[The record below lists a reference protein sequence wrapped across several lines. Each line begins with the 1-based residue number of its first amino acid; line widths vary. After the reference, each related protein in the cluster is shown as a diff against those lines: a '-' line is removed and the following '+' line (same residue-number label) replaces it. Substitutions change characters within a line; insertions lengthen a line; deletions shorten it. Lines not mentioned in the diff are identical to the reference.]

1 MKKSAYSFLT
11 NNRVK
16 SDLLEY
22 ICKKLEAKQDL
33 EINDIS
39 KNCYMSKAS
48 ITRYFQDN
56 GFDGFREFKFLLQN
70 ESKALFEQK
79 PDEDFETEFIFNVVR
94 QTFNLNQVEQ
104 FKKVQDLLEKSNRI
118 IISSVGGNNS
128 VAMELKTRLDR
139 LGFASEFNPD
149 YHGTFISINNLKSG
163 DILFA
168 FSYSGVTDEVIKHV
182 KAAKKKGC
190 QVIAFTRDE
199 KSLLLDLA
207 DVILKLDDSENTLRL
222 VGLKSK
228 ISMFYLVIKLFTF
241 IYNSNPE
248 KFSKILFNNIYAK

>member
-11 NNRVK
+11 NNRAK

-22 ICKKLEAKQDL
+22 ICKKIEAKQPL

-48 ITRYFQDN
+48 ITRYFQDH
-56 GFDGFREFKFLLQN
+56 GFEGFREFRVLLQN
-70 ESKALFEQK
+70 ESKTIFEHK

-94 QTFNLNQVEQ
+94 QTLSLNPIDKFCEIYQ
-104 FKKVQDLLEKSNRI
+104 LLQKSNKI

-139 LGFASEFNPD
+139 LGFSAEFNPD
-149 YHGTFISINNLKSG
+149 YHGTYVSVSNANPNDL
-163 DILFA
+163 LFV
-168 FSYSGVTDEVIKHV
+168 FSYSGSTSEIIKH
-182 KAAKKKGC
+182 ANIAKKRGC
-190 QVIAFTRDE
+190 KVIAFTRDDE
-199 KSLLLDLA
+199 SPLLDLS
-207 DVILKLDDSENTLRL
+207 DVILKLDDSESTLRL
-222 VGLKSK
+222 VGIKSK
-228 ISMFYLVIKLFTF
+228 MSMFYLVMKLYTF
-241 IYNSNPE
+241 IYNSDTE

>member
-11 NNRVK
+11 NNRGK

-48 ITRYFQDN
+48 ITRYFQEH
-56 GFDGFREFKFLLQN
+56 GFEGFREFRVLLQN

-79 PDEDFETEFIFNVVR
+79 PDGDFETEFVFDVVR
-94 QTFNLNQVEQ
+94 QTFNLNSSEE
-104 FKKVQDLLEKSNRI
+104 FEKVYSLLQKANRI

-128 VAMELKTRLDR
+128 VAMELKTRLER

-149 YHGTFISINNLKSG
+149 YHGAFISINNTQPG

-168 FSYSGVTDEVIKHV
+168 FSYSGITDEVIKHA
-182 KAAKKKGC
+182 KAAKLHGC

-199 KSLLLDLA
+199 KSALFDLA

-228 ISMFYLVIKLFTF
+228 VSMFYLVIKLFTF
-241 IYNSNPE
+241 IYNSDPE